1 MRTLTPKEWDHL
13 YESTWRPLY
22 AHLSKEERGNLVR
35 VCRGRAVFD
44 SREEAHEMMRVLQPR
59 GRLKLG
65 AYTCPLCQGIH
76 IGNRRRLAL
85 KSWL

>member
-1 MRTLTPKEWDHL
+1 MRTLTSKEWDHL
-13 YESTWRPLY
+13 YKSTWRPLY
-22 AHLSKEERGNLVR
+22 AHLSKEERGSLVR

-59 GRLKLG
+59 GRLNLG